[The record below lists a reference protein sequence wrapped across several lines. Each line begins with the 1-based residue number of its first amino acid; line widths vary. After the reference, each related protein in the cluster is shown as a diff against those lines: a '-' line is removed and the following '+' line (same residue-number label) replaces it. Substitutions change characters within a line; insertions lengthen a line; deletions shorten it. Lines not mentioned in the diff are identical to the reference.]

1 MRQNAP
7 RALALAIAV
16 AATVT
21 AHPAWAQKNYAP
33 GISDH
38 EITFGQTLPLSGPAS
53 AYGQIGRAE
62 AAYFHMINDEGG
74 VNGRKLTFI
83 QLDDGYSPPRTV
95 EQTRKLIEEDHVAF
109 MFSTIGT
116 PTNVAI
122 RKYLNEKKVPQ
133 LWIGSG
139 GSLFDDPKHF
149 PWTIAFLPSYLVE
162 GRIYARYVL
171 ANKPDAKAAV
181 LYQNDDFGK
190 DLYNGFREGFG
201 AQADKRI
208 VATATYEITDPT
220 IDQQIVTL
228 QSSGADVLFTA
239 ATPKFSAQAI
249 RKVYDIGWKPLY
261 FVDYVGSAVAAVLK
275 PAGLEKS
282 VGLISTAYLKDPTD
296 PQWQNDPDYKTWR
309 KWMAKYMPGGDVA
322 DLFNVTGYVE
332 GTVLVHI
339 LKQCGDD
346 LSRSNI
352 LYQATH
358 LHDLAVPMMQPGIT
372 MNTSPDDY
380 VPVKQMRL
388 VRFNGKTWVPFGQA
402 IDGRLSLK

>member
-1 MRQNAP
+1 MRSST
-7 RALALAIAV
+7 RHGFVLAIAL
-16 AATVT
+16 AAIVT
-21 AHPAWAQKNYAP
+21 AHPARADKQYAP

-38 EITFGQTLPLSGPAS
+38 EIIFGQTLPLSGPAS

-95 EQTRKLIEEDHVAF
+95 EQTRKLVEEEHVAF

-116 PTNVAI
+116 PTNMAV
-122 RKYLNEKKVPQ
+122 RKYLNERKVPQ

-139 GSLFDDPKHF
+139 GSAFDDPKHF

-162 GRIYARYVL
+162 GRIYARYIL
-171 ANKPDAKAAV
+171 ANQPDAKAAV

-190 DLYNGFREGFG
+190 DLYNGFGEGFG

-228 QSSGADVLFTA
+228 QASGANVFFAA

-261 FVDYVGSAVAAVLK
+261 FVDYVGSAVAAVLR
-275 PAGLEKS
+275 PAGLKKS

-309 KWMAKYMPGGDVA
+309 VWMAKYMASGDVA

-332 GTVLVHI
+332 GTVLVAI

-346 LSRSNI
+346 LSRQNI
-352 LYQATH
+352 MDKAAH
-358 LHDLAVPMMQPGIT
+358 LHDVTVPMLQPGIT
-372 MNTSPDDY
+372 MSTSPDDY

-388 VRFNGKTWVPFGQA
+388 VRFDGTTWVPFGQT